1 MAKPSSEKPVHLDL
15 ARVRDCLKVV
25 KEYDVPLFIGF
36 NRRFDPQFRRV
47 KTDVLAGRI
56 GKPESLLIISRDPSP
71 PPAEYVRVSGGMFRD
86 MTIHDFDMARFIMG
100 EEPVSVL
107 PRAAIWLTR
116 RLVRRAISTP
126 RLLS

>member
-1 MAKPSSEKPVHLDL
+1 M
-15 ARVRDCLKVV
+15 
-25 KEYDVPLFIGF
+25 FIGF

-47 KTDVLAGRI
+47 KTDALAGRI

-100 EEPVSVL
+100 EEPVSVYA
-107 PRAAIWLTR
+107 RAAIWWIR
-116 RLVRRAISTP
+116 RLAKRAISTP
-126 RLLS
+126 RSSY

>member
-1 MAKPSSEKPVHLDL
+1 
-15 ARVRDCLKVV
+15 
-25 KEYDVPLFIGF
+25 
-36 NRRFDPQFRRV
+36 
-47 KTDVLAGRI
+47 
-56 GKPESLLIISRDPSP
+56 
-71 PPAEYVRVSGGMFRD
+71 MFRD

>member
-71 PPAEYVRVSGGMFRD
+71 PPVNMCAFP
-86 MTIHDFDMARFIMG
+86 AAC
-100 EEPVSVL
+100 SV
-107 PRAAIWLTR
+107 I
-116 RLVRRAISTP
+116 
-126 RLLS
+126 